1 MTANITITYENITPI
16 LSNIL
21 IEKKLATPGHLP
33 KARKTQT
40 ANQVHPI
47 KVSFSNFQS
56 TGNDAELSSLRRVIG
71 AALRKLGI
79 TQFFIDLTNGS
90 LGGMNVP
97 VLNIKLALPAQ
108 AAAVESRPASAVV
121 VEDEASTSAAAPAST
136 LAPAAEPETFD
147 VTLTGTVS
155 KTFKATA
162 GATLRNLLKDEP
174 DFNLSSTSFQ
184 DTDGHAVS
192 ADRKLTGP
200 ISVTASRR
208 TSGG

>member
-1 MTANITITYENITPI
+1 MTANTAITYENITPI

-40 ANQVHPI
+40 ASQEHPI

-56 TGNDAELSSLRRVIG
+56 TGTAAELSSLRRVIG

-79 TQFFIDLTNGS
+79 TQFFIDLTSGS
-90 LGGMNVP
+90 LGGMSVT
-97 VLNIKLALPAQ
+97 VLNIKLALPTQ
-108 AAAVESRPASAVV
+108 DAAAESRPASAVV
-121 VEDEASTSAAAPAST
+121 VEDAASAPAGTPVS
-136 LAPAAEPETFD
+136 APAAEPETFD

-162 GATLRNLLKDEP
+162 GATLKSLLKDEP
-174 DFNLSSTSFQ
+174 GFNISSTSFQ
-184 DTDGHAVS
+184 DSDGRAVS
-192 ADRKLTGP
+192 ADRKLTGA